1 MKRSIFA
8 ISLALALASAAAR
21 VQGASGSGPAAIAAD
36 DGPTGTLYVVQSV
49 GGALEPS
56 ANPHRL
62 VLRRPYTKVTTF
74 LDRPGRLGS
83 QQTVSSLVNGWS
95 DAFGQVPP
103 NAALQI
109 DRAPPA
115 HDLVLLELDAP
126 RYDRAK
132 GTLTFA
138 VRRLAET
145 QKVHLRTLAREADE
159 RVAPR
164 FGRATLFIDDA
175 APVFGYAVELNLF
188 GPATSSSTI
197 DFSLTLDNSQF
208 MDTPSLVQQLPFG
221 QATTPVISS
230 LVTGRQMS
238 LNFPAGLQLIGTVI
252 IDLPAS
258 GNSVNAS
265 VELPGLPAAPVE
277 RGRVG
282 HRVPERPDHHPGSSA
297 ALGRRSGA
305 SGASVF
311 DPQATALV
319 RQHSGSGT
327 FGTGHLEH
335 GSTRTILAAQR
346 LRWARRPP

>member
-8 ISLALALASAAAR
+8 ISLALALASAAAW
-21 VQGASGSGPAAIAAD
+21 VLGASGSGPAAIAAD
-36 DGPTGTLYVVQSV
+36 DGPTGTLYVVQSAR
-49 GGALEPS
+49 GALEPS

-109 DRAPPA
+109 DRAAPA

-138 VRRLAET
+138 ARRLAET

-265 VELPGLPAAPVE
+265 VELPLDYQLHLSSEAGSVTAFQSGPITIPA
-277 RGRVG
+277 
-282 HRVPERPDHHPGSSA
+282 
-297 ALGRRSGA
+297 
-305 SGASVF
+305 
-311 DPQATALV
+311 
-319 RQHSGSGT
+319 
-327 FGTGHLEH
+327 
-335 GSTRTILAAQR
+335 
-346 LRWARRPP
+346 PPPP